1 LEAPI
6 VVDAA
11 VASADLELLID
22 QVCSAHEPVLIAGEH
37 HRAVLVSE
45 ADWRS
50 MQETLS
56 LLGTPGMQASIK
68 EGMREPLS
76 SSAKMLGW

>member
-1 LEAPI
+1 M
-6 VVDAA
+6 VVIDAR

-22 QVCSAHEPVLIAGEH
+22 QVCSAHEPVLIRGER
-37 HRAVLVSE
+37 HRAVLISE
-45 ADWRS
+45 TDWRS

-56 LLGTPGMQASIK
+56 LLGMPGMCASIK

-76 SSAKMLGW
+76 KSAKTLDW